1 MTQTG
6 RLGAFGLAALLM
18 ACCGSGGTAG
28 PAPPSPASA
37 EPAPKNHAELPEAD
51 SRDIESGDLREA
63 EDRGGKFDTGA
74 ASDPESA
81 PADASLVTGV
91 VPGSASEEPAE
102 SQPAAGDGHTASSLD
117 GVDGSQSPP
126 RAGRSAPDWPSQFE
140 QGTAPAWPFRG
151 LVQLWHIPPSWGGQ
165 GWVLRYW
172 SWDADVPKHS
182 QVNLDGMEVGCLGRV
197 ALVVHGEHGV
207 EVGGPPGDVSAA
219 YWVRWGDVARPAD
232 APSGELLDA
241 VARRPSNVAVGT
253 EGDAVF
259 LGQGSQERVYEMRR
273 PLRGSGER
281 WRVQARHDGEL
292 FVMTVHPAH
301 LECFPGVTWLS
312 LAASGE
318 LVACGANTAA
328 TAFVDLQRPAA
339 DLVLPEPRYV
349 GTYLSCAPPL
359 ELTRGLW

>member
-1 MTQTG
+1 MQTG
-6 RLGAFGLAALLM
+6 RLGALGLAALLM
-18 ACCGSGGTAG
+18 AGCGSGSTAG
-28 PAPPSPASA
+28 PAPPSPSSA
-37 EPAPKNHAELPEAD
+37 ELSSKARPEPPEND
-51 SRDIESGDLREA
+51 SRDLSEA
-63 EDRGGKFDTGA
+63 EDRGGKLDTGA
-74 ASDPESA
+74 APDQAPE
-81 PADASLVTGV
+81 PADAPLVTDV
-91 VPGSASEEPAE
+91 ASDSASEEPAE
-102 SQPAAGDGHTASSLD
+102 SQPEARDGDTASSRD
-117 GVDGSQSPP
+117 SVDGSQSLP
-126 RAGRSAPDWPSQFE
+126 RAGQGAPDWPSRFE
-140 QGTAPAWPFRG
+140 QGAAPAWPFRG
-151 LVQLWHIPPSWGGQ
+151 LVQLWYIPPSWGGQ

-172 SWDADVPKHS
+172 SWDTDVPQHS
-182 QVNLDGMEVGCLGRV
+182 QVSLDGMEVECLGRV

-219 YWVRWGDVARPAD
+219 YWVRWGDVAQPAD
-232 APSGELLDA
+232 APSEELLDT

-253 EGDAVF
+253 AGDRLLVG
-259 LGQGSQERVYEMRR
+259 LGSHERVYEMRQ

-328 TAFVDLQRPAA
+328 TAFVDPQEPAV
-339 DLVLPEPRYV
+339 DLVLPDPRDV

-359 ELTRGLW
+359 ELTGGLW